1 MYRVE
6 KGVEEFTDIEEEIKK
21 VVFKFVEASFLLSN
35 FVGAASSYRYSWW
48 CRSRDSLSKF
58 TLGR

>member
-21 VVFKFVEASFLLSN
+21 VVFKFVEASS
-35 FVGAASSYRYSWW
+35 
-48 CRSRDSLSKF
+48 
-58 TLGR
+58 